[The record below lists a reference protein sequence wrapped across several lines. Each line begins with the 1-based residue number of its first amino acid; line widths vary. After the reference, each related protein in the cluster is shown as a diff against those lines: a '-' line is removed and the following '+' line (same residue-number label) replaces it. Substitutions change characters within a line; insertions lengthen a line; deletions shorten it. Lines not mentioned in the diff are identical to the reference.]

1 MKISNILIAL
11 TFVFAMACSGKKSNE
26 KQGHSH
32 DTESNT
38 HPHDKAGESH
48 GHSHDANGGHA
59 HEEGEQKEQ
68 EEFVVD
74 ASATRLQTD
83 TTLTLAANGAM
94 EFKFRIK
101 KGKSISYRWTSSTPL
116 IYDFHGDP
124 APELGYKKGYFESF
138 AKGKSSGEKGEQAVP
153 YDGSHGWYWKNE
165 SGKEVT
171 ITLSTAGEYKD
182 LGLK

>member
-11 TFVFAMACSGKKSNE
+11 VFVFAMACSGKKSE
-26 KQGHSH
+26 SDHGHEH
-32 DTESNT
+32 GTEAAA
-38 HPHDKAGESH
+38 DDH
-48 GHSHDANGGHA
+48 GHSHDANGGHS

-74 ASATRLQTD
+74 ASAAQVQTD
-83 TTLTLAANGAM
+83 TTLTLAANSAM
-94 EFKFRIK
+94 EFKFQIK
-101 KGKSISYRWTSSTPL
+101 KDQSISYNWTSSAPL

-124 APELGYKKGYFESF
+124 APELGYRKGYFESF

-165 SGKEVT
+165 SASDVT
-171 ITLSTAGEYKD
+171 ITLSTTGEYKV
-182 LGLK
+182 LGIKK